1 MATHVTK
8 GLEQFL
14 GDIRFGLRNLVK
26 NPGFTAIA
34 VLSLALGIMAT
45 TAIYSVV
52 HAVVLEPFPYKDVD
66 KLMSVRVWDTEK
78 PGGRTGYSTDQFIE
92 IAERNTIFE
101 GTIASTISDVLWIG
115 SGDPQRLRGNFG
127 PPNTFQ
133 VMGVAPL
140 LGRTIVPDDGK
151 PGAPPVVV
159 LGYRCWQRHFVGDPS
174 VVGRQLR
181 LNDKFRTVV
190 GVMPKRFMWRG
201 ADVYLPIV
209 FERGKVVE
217 GVRGVHLLGRLKRG
231 VTPAQAEADLR
242 PIIEDLKKKEPDQ
255 FPANWRVGLLSFKE
269 TFPSSIRENLWILFG
284 AVGLLLLI
292 ACANVSNLLLSKA
305 SARQKEMA
313 VRAAM
318 GASRTRLVLQLLTE
332 SLMLAVLGAVA
343 GVALAYVGLQA
354 ILRLVPPNTIPD
366 EAEITL
372 NLPVLL
378 FTLAVSALTAIAF
391 GLAPALHACS
401 RDIIH
406 PLREAGRGMS
416 GSARQAFLRRSLVV
430 AEVALSLMLLV
441 AASLMIRTFVAVQN
455 VDPGFRTDRL
465 LTLRIPLPEQRYPDR
480 QRRIA
485 FFEDVLQRVSAVPGV
500 MAAGLNTG
508 MHPFGNWGMPVEIA
522 GLAQQNSQPVVV
534 HQINPD
540 YPKAF
545 GIALVGG
552 RLFTEAEVTGR
563 APLALV
569 NQSFVRNRLGGG
581 EPLGQIVRMPRL
593 KQAPF
598 SSDVDSVQI
607 VGVVRDTLSWDFT
620 AEKRPEIYLPFTI
633 SGRADR
639 LVILAQSDPAGI
651 TKAVLSQIYAVDREQ
666 PVTNL
671 STIENLVRDEIYAAP
686 RFNLV
691 LFSVFAGL
699 GLTLAIIGV
708 YGVMSN
714 TVAQQT
720 HEMGVRMALGAS
732 PGKIAGLVVK
742 RGAGLLLAGVALGLA
757 GSFLTA
763 RLLSNQVWKVST
775 FDPIS
780 FGAVSLILLLAGLQA
795 CFWPARRAARID
807 PLTAL
812 RQE

>member
-1 MATHVTK
+1 MAQHVTN

-14 GDIRFGLRNLVK
+14 GDIRFGLRNLAK

-34 VLSLALGIMAT
+34 VLSLALGIMST

-66 KLMSVRVWDTEK
+66 NLMSVRVWDTEK
-78 PGGRTGYSTDQFIE
+78 PGGRSGYSTDQFIE

-101 GTIASTISDVLWIG
+101 GTIASTVSDVLWSG

-127 PPNTFQ
+127 TPNTFQ
-133 VMGVAPL
+133 VMGVPPW
-140 LGRTIVPDDGK
+140 LGRTILPDDGK
-151 PGAPPVVV
+151 AAAPPVVV
-159 LGYRCWQRHFVGDPS
+159 LGYRCWQRHFAGDPN
-174 VVGRQLR
+174 VIGRQLR
-181 LNDKFRTVV
+181 LNDKLRTVV

-209 FERGKVVE
+209 FERGRVIE

-231 VTPAQAEADLR
+231 VTGAQAEADLR
-242 PIIEDLKKKEPDQ
+242 PIIEDLKTKEPDQ
-255 FPANWRVGLLSFKE
+255 FPASWRVGLRSFKE

-305 SARQKEMA
+305 AGRQKEMA
-313 VRAAM
+313 VRAAL
-318 GASRTRLVLQLLTE
+318 GASRTRLVCQLLTE
-332 SLMLAVLGAVA
+332 SLMLAVLGAA
-343 GVALAYVGLQA
+343 LGVALAYAALQV
-354 ILRLVPPNTIPD
+354 ILTLVPPNTIPD
-366 EAEITL
+366 ESEIAL

-378 FTLAVSALTAIAF
+378 FTLGVSALTSIAF
-391 GLAPALHACS
+391 GLAPALHASS
-401 RDIIH
+401 RDLVN
-406 PLREAGRGMS
+406 PLREAGRGLS
-416 GSARQAFLRRSLVV
+416 GSVRQALLRRSLVV
-430 AEVALSLMLLV
+430 AEVALSLMLLI

-455 VDPGFRTDRL
+455 VDPGFRSDRL

-480 QRRIA
+480 QRRVA
-485 FFEDVLQRVSAVPGV
+485 FFQDVLERVSTVPAV
-500 MAAGLNTG
+500 AAVGLNTAL
-508 MHPFGNWGMPVEIA
+508 HPFGNWQAPVEIA
-522 GLAQQNSQPVVV
+522 GIAHQNTQPVLV

-552 RLFTEAEVTGR
+552 RFFTAADVAGR
-563 APLALV
+563 QPFALV
-569 NQSFVRNRLGGG
+569 NQSFVRTRLDGRD
-581 EPLGQIVRMPRL
+581 PLGQVVRIPRL
-593 KQAPF
+593 KQDPF
-598 SSDVDSVQI
+598 ASDVDAIQI
-607 VGVVRDTLSWDFT
+607 VGVVRDTVAWDFN
-620 AEKRPEIYLPFTI
+620 AEVRPEIYVPYTV

-639 LVILAQSDPAGI
+639 LVILAHSDPAGL
-651 TKAVLSQIYAVDREQ
+651 TKTVLNEVYAVDREQ
-666 PVTNL
+666 PVTNV
-671 STIENLVRDEIYAAP
+671 STLEAIVRDEIYAAP

-699 GLTLAIIGV
+699 GLMLAVIGV
-708 YGVMSN
+708 YGVMS
-714 TVAQQT
+714 TAVAQQT
-720 HEMGVRMALGAS
+720 HEMGVRLALGAS
-732 PGKIAGLVVK
+732 PRQIASLVVK
-742 RGAGLLLAGVALGLA
+742 RGAGLLLGGIALGLA

-780 FGAVSLILLLAGLQA
+780 FGVVSLILLLAGLQA
-795 CFWPARRAARID
+795 CFWPARRAARVD